1 MASHAA
7 VRSSLFTFLKT
18 WHNLLMAKKHDD
30 RAKSPDGFII
40 GREGFAK
47 ISAVEGIRLSK
58 KMMER
63 ARQADRDGLTDE
75 ERREAIIRAHRRT

>member
-1 MASHAA
+1 MTPRAA
-7 VRSSLFTFLKT
+7 NKSDLFTFLKT
-18 WHNLLMAKKHDD
+18 WHNPLMTKKHDD
-30 RAKSPDGFII
+30 RAKSPAGFVI

-58 KMMER
+58 KMMNR